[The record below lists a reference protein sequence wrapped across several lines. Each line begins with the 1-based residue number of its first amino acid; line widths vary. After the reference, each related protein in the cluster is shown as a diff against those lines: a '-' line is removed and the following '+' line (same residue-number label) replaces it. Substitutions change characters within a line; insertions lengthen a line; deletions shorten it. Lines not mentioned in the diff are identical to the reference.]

1 MNLFS
6 VLFTLLLLSSI
17 HAAENCSICSFSKNG
32 VYQFTNENN
41 YTLYNFANLMGP
53 SWLGHMYCC
62 NGLPDASIKEV
73 EVVDF
78 LGDKR
83 VLSRDKNKLSK
94 RQNSFEVLNFSNA
107 KNKKDIYNDYIKK
120 PLKCH
125 PLLGNNAISSPY
137 SEILTGRKKA
147 NFREGYGLPKI
158 AFDSA
163 LTCYTGSKCTRQIT
177 VGVTLTDSKSYSVSN
192 GYSNSF
198 SVNEGKST
206 SNGIDVSLAK
216 SISDTLEISHE
227 LSVTEEQ
234 NGNESWDISR
244 SLTQTVEHST
254 GYTYAKTIN
263 EEDTNTESQEKS
275 TSESWTTNSSTTI
288 TNGSEHT
295 KSYSKDES
303 TNTCGTLGLTI
314 GSSNTN
320 GSTNST
326 DSGFQFGFEEHVQGS
341 AFGLVETGISAN
353 QNWSSNKLTSFE
365 KSHTSNLDINV
376 SGEKCTTLSENKS
389 RSDTR
394 SWSKATTEENGYSK
408 SDTVINGVSKSH
420 TSGHS
425 ETDTYESSR
434 SDSTSDAV
442 TNSYS
447 SSEGWSKSNSDS
459 VGNSF
464 SHNFGST
471 NTYSTSNT
479 YSTDYSE
486 SMEKAMDYN
495 SSNST
500 ETTVSRSFSQEMGFD
515 VEAGKT
521 VHIYAKS
528 RIYSVVIPWIC
539 GLDDDSG
546 EHGTNFDF
554 YISEYNRNILDVE
567 RANII
572 YVPIENIDEVSSFTP
587 VDDGIITGTEWYYDI
602 SYDEY
607 PNKLKTGQILY
618 ADNTDNNYLALKNG
632 YRLTLEPSGNLKIH
646 KSNYD
651 TPVWETHTG
660 FIKKMNKNAKARL
673 IVTTNGHLKIEAT
686 HILDDST
693 RDSDDDWITIWDSLP
708 INLQYTVGVS
718 NKQSKYTLVLR
729 DETVGKEPR
738 IELYDEYYVMVW
750 SSVRIY
756 NDKYNKNV
764 PNPHYMG
771 YICPENYQVPT
782 KSEVVTIYQ
791 PNDMHNHLD
800 DSIKYIYTGSY
811 IQPLDSC
818 SPFLVSGT
826 GIKSANGRFKM
837 YLTNTGNLIMKD
849 GSRTMWESKTANMYY
864 AKPPYELFIDNSGE
878 LVIRDGEKHVLWTSV
893 VSEKITSTHYQP
905 YTFSISD
912 EGEYNVLGSLML
924 HCSESNKCELLKG
937 IYTFVQALDTYL
949 CFNAE
954 KKSINLDDYYCY
966 EDVECTA
973 KYKNTEIPCCSDN
986 YKIFDKEDYLG
997 WDYNT
1002 DQICSYKRDHYKTVI
1017 KIKHNNENSSTTLS
1031 NSSSISISSTTTVAA
1046 TITSITKTP
1055 SAVNKD
1061 RDGYIIVDDNFCE
1074 DGIAG
1079 YEFNDDLDCIDI
1091 SSNALRRRHDD
1102 SYKISISQNY
1112 FNNGEYDNGD
1122 TIYDENVKDD
1132 NIYTDEQGNEYIYDK
1147 NNRLI
1152 NAHLKNSICKYGIS
1166 IRNNVV
1172 LCANETLE
1180 NRLSYSRKLQK
1191 SLKKLRE
1198 NQSKNKKRS
1207 ETTIEIWNS
1216 RPSTG
1221 LRETMHYFEP
1231 IKFIYK
1237 HCAECF
1243 RQSVIN
1249 FIYNEKNK
1257 NYYFDTLYKYD
1268 SMFNDDG
1275 TRSLFVNDTGL
1286 WYREHS
1292 MVGNQLRE
1300 YESSVYENKEKIIDR
1315 VQILDD
1321 GLLKIIFTDTSSVH
1335 IGNVSKNKDSSL
1347 FGLGF
1352 DENNF
1357 LSIKDEN
1364 KNTLW
1369 TFDDPNANKIIEKP
1383 TKTTSIPSPTTPI
1396 VMPTDTIIYKFYNP
1410 LVDSCLFAPNDIG
1423 GTLTYGKCD
1432 ESTNVLWI
1440 VPSYPRNGYFRSK
1453 LNSNWCLR
1461 VSDITT
1467 GAIELGK
1474 CDDNAIML
1482 HDDDAVMKSYL
1493 SNDKCLELNSS
1504 NNEVKFNKCIP
1515 GSMNQSWYVH
1525 EVIEIPIT
1533 TTTKTKTT
1541 KKSTITTTVS
1551 PTSSATQI
1559 VHIYNKGYKNCLYEP
1574 TKKGN
1579 VPVFGN
1585 CDSSNKRNKWIIP
1598 INGMGYYKSV
1608 SNNWCLQIKNINTG
1622 AVIVNDCNTNS
1633 IMQDIKTSYG
1643 GEAIWSSLSDNKCL
1657 GYSNNKINFND
1668 CELNNIDQHWLI
1680 IPEDRCGYD
1689 YGKLKCS
1696 NNQCCSKYGWCG
1708 VEDSYCST
1716 GCQSSFGLC
1725 N

>member
-1 MNLFS
+1 
-6 VLFTLLLLSSI
+6 
-17 HAAENCSICSFSKNG
+17 
-32 VYQFTNENN
+32 
-41 YTLYNFANLMGP
+41 
-53 SWLGHMYCC
+53 MYCC
-62 NGLPDASIKEV
+62 DGLPDISIKEI
-73 EVVDF
+73 EIVDF
-78 LGDKR
+78 LGNKR
-83 VLSRDKNKLSK
+83 MLSRDKNKLSK
-94 RQNSFEVLNFSNA
+94 RQNSFEVLNA
-107 KNKKDIYNDYIKK
+107 KNKEDIYNDYIKR

-125 PLLGNNAISSPY
+125 PLLGNNEISSPY
-137 SEILTGRKKA
+137 SEIFTGRKKI

-163 LTCYTGSKCTRQIT
+163 LTCYSGSKCTRQVT

-227 LSVTEEQ
+227 HSVTEEQ

-244 SLTQTVEHST
+244 SLTPT
-254 GYTYAKTIN
+254 
-263 EEDTNTESQEKS
+263 EKS
-275 TSESWTTNSSTTI
+275 TSETWTTNSSTTI

-295 KSYSKDES
+295 KSYSKDKS
-303 TNTCGTLGLTI
+303 TNTCGTLGVTI
-314 GSSNTN
+314 GSSTTN
-320 GSTNST
+320 GTTNST
-326 DSGFQFGFEEHVQGS
+326 DSGFQYGFEEHAQAS
-341 AFGLVETGISAN
+341 FFGFAEGDGSAN
-353 QNWSSNKLTSFE
+353 QNWNSNKSTSFE
-365 KSHTSNLDINV
+365 KSHTSNLDINA
-376 SGEKCTTLSENKS
+376 SSEKS
-389 RSDTR
+389 
-394 SWSKATTEENGYSK
+394 TTEENGYNK
-408 SDTVINGVSKSH
+408 SDTVTKGVSKSH

-425 ETDTYESSR
+425 KTDTYESSR

-486 SMEKAMDYN
+486 SMEKAMDYSN
-495 SSNST
+495 SNST
-500 ETTVSRSFSQEMGFD
+500 ETTESRSFSQEMGFD

-528 RIYSVVIPWIC
+528 RISSVVISWIC

-546 EHGTNFDF
+546 KHGTNLDF
-554 YISEYNRNILDVE
+554 YISEYNRNILYFN
-567 RANII
+567 RANIT

-587 VDDGIITGTEWYYDI
+587 INEGITTGTEWYYDI

-618 ADNTDNNYLALKNG
+618 NDNTDNNYLALKNC
-632 YRLTLEPSGNLKIH
+632 YHLTLEPSGNLKIH
-646 KSNYD
+646 KSNYN
-651 TPVWETHTG
+651 TPVWETHTS
-660 FIKKMNKNAKARL
+660 FIKKMSKTAKARL

-693 RDSDDDWITIWDSLP
+693 RNI
-708 INLQYTVGVS
+708 GVS

-729 DETVGKEPR
+729 DATVGKEPR
-738 IELYDEYYVMVW
+738 IELYDEYYVMIW

-756 NDKYNKNV
+756 NDKYNENV
-764 PNPHYMG
+764 PNPHYIG

-782 KSEVVTIYQ
+782 KSEVETIYQ
-791 PNDMHNHLD
+791 PNDMHNQLD
-800 DSIKYIYTGSY
+800 ESIKYIYTESY

-826 GIKSANGRFKM
+826 GIKSANGRFKI

-849 GSRTMWESKTANMYY
+849 GS
-864 AKPPYELFIDNSGE
+864 
-878 LVIRDGEKHVLWTSV
+878 
-893 VSEKITSTHYQP
+893 ST
-905 YTFSISD
+905 ID
-912 EGEYNVLGSLML
+912 EGEYNVLGSLMP
-924 HCSESNKCELLKG
+924 HCSEFNKCELLKG

-954 KKSINLDDYYCY
+954 KKAINLDDYYCY

-986 YKIFDKEDYLG
+986 YKVYDKEYYLG

-1002 DQICSYKRDHYKTVI
+1002 DKICSYKRDHYKTVI
-1017 KIKHNNENSSTTLS
+1017 KIKHNNENENSSSTLS

-1046 TITSITKTP
+1046 TITTALTVESNSIPINSITTTHTNKYSTTTTTTP
-1055 SAVNKD
+1055 INSITSNTTIPSPTSAVDNDK
-1061 RDGYIIVDDNFCE
+1061 DGYIIVDDSFCE

-1079 YEFNDDLDCIDI
+1079 YEFNDDFYIT
-1091 SSNALRRRHDD
+1091 SN
-1102 SYKISISQNY
+1102 SQNY
-1112 FNNGEYDNGD
+1112 FNNGEYDKRD
-1122 TIYDENVKDD
+1122 TIYDENVKDE
-1132 NIYTDEQGNEYIYDK
+1132 NIYTDKQGNEFIYDK

-1172 LCANETLE
+1172 LCANEMLE
-1180 NRLSYSRKLQK
+1180 DRLSYSRKLQK
-1191 SLKKLRE
+1191 SLKELRE

-1221 LRETMHYFEP
+1221 LRETMYYFEP

-1243 RQSVIN
+1243 RQLVIN
-1249 FIYNEKNK
+1249 FIYNEK

-1300 YESSVYENKEKIIDR
+1300 YESSVYENKEKNIDR

-1335 IGNVSKNKDSSL
+1335 IGNVSKNKDSL
-1347 FGLGF
+1347 FSFGF
-1352 DENNF
+1352 DENNI

-1369 TFDDPNANKIIEKP
+1369 TI
-1383 TKTTSIPSPTTPI
+1383 
-1396 VMPTDTIIYKFYNP
+1396 
-1410 LVDSCLFAPNDIG
+1410 
-1423 GTLTYGKCD
+1423 
-1432 ESTNVLWI
+1432 
-1440 VPSYPRNGYFRSK
+1440 
-1453 LNSNWCLR
+1453 
-1461 VSDITT
+1461 
-1467 GAIELGK
+1467 
-1474 CDDNAIML
+1474 
-1482 HDDDAVMKSYL
+1482 
-1493 SNDKCLELNSS
+1493 
-1504 NNEVKFNKCIP
+1504 
-1515 GSMNQSWYVH
+1515 
-1525 EVIEIPIT
+1525 
-1533 TTTKTKTT
+1533 
-1541 KKSTITTTVS
+1541 
-1551 PTSSATQI
+1551 
-1559 VHIYNKGYKNCLYEP
+1559 
-1574 TKKGN
+1574 
-1579 VPVFGN
+1579 
-1585 CDSSNKRNKWIIP
+1585 
-1598 INGMGYYKSV
+1598 
-1608 SNNWCLQIKNINTG
+1608 
-1622 AVIVNDCNTNS
+1622 
-1633 IMQDIKTSYG
+1633 
-1643 GEAIWSSLSDNKCL
+1643 
-1657 GYSNNKINFND
+1657 
-1668 CELNNIDQHWLI
+1668 
-1680 IPEDRCGYD
+1680 
-1689 YGKLKCS
+1689 
-1696 NNQCCSKYGWCG
+1696 
-1708 VEDSYCST
+1708 
-1716 GCQSSFGLC
+1716 
-1725 N
+1725 